1 MAAAL
6 PEGGAAAS
14 LSIPLRGTA
23 PGGNSFAC
31 ISLYGAQPL
40 AETASRVYPFTG
52 HSPWRKQLRAGWKNG
67 KNREWKLQINF
78 SLCIFVLNIFS

>member
-14 LSIPLRGTA
+14 
-23 PGGNSFAC
+23 F
-31 ISLYGAQPL
+31 
-40 AETASRVYPFTG
+40 VYPFTG
-52 HSPWRKQLRAGWKNG
+52 HSPLRKQLRAGWKNG

-78 SLCIFVLNIFS
+78 SLCIFAGNIFYYEN